1 MILII
6 DNDDYEDFKK
16 MLKTGEFEIFR
27 QKITQGTKYPR
38 TYFKYTYKYKNEI
51 HRVIANAN
59 KKYLMDY
66 AKKHKLIKLTPS
78 N

>member
-6 DNDDYEDFKK
+6 GNDDYEDFKR

-27 QKITQGTKYPR
+27 TKVTQGTKYPR
-38 TYFKYTYKYKNEI
+38 TYFKYTYKYKGEV
-51 HRVIANAN
+51 HKVVANQN

-66 AKKHKLIKLTPS
+66 AKRWKLIK
-78 N
+78 